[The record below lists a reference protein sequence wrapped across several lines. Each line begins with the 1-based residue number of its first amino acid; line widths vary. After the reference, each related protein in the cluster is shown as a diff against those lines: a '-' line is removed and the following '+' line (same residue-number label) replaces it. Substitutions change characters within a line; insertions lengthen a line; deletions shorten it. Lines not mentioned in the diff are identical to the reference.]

1 MPDKPN
7 GNKVTIKS
15 SLNNGLCST
24 LFHKDNSFSFIY
36 ESSDLSIEDVGY
48 EGNTIVLYAKGSK
61 RSAVCPYCGGESHHV
76 HSRYTRTINDL
87 SILGKKV
94 VLILESRKFFC
105 KNADCPPKT
114 FAEQPGNEV
123 FRYRRRTR
131 RLELTVIRN
140 GLMMSSRTISKLL
153 SYCGVDLS
161 SSTILRC
168 LHRLCPPDN
177 KEIEQVGVDDWA
189 WRKGVSYGSIVIDL
203 LNKYPVD
210 LLGDREAKSFL
221 EWMEEHPCVNV
232 VSRDRA
238 TGYSSAIASTGR
250 HVVEV
255 ADKFH
260 LIKNIH
266 ECMDKLLSEHYAAYC
281 NKIREKE
288 SMDDCLLQPKQ
299 TAMIHIPP
307 KKAKA
312 DSRMTKF
319 KEVKELQLK
328 GFNPF
333 AISKKLGIARPT
345 ALKFCRMQELAPRN
359 SKARTD
365 YHLYDKHIEDGV
377 ANGTPLSTLY
387 AQICNMG
394 FKGSLA
400 PFYAHYRY
408 LSDGH
413 RGFRSK
419 YFKPNRRVKQTDE
432 RARILPLKR
441 ISTIT
446 AKSIYQG
453 NMNKSEEELI
463 ETLYQFDWFRQMHE
477 AAKSFYCIITGTE
490 TYDLIRWM
498 KKYWNTEIQ
507 TLKTFILGIRKDY
520 KAVKNTIKY
529 NITNGITE
537 GFVNKLKAVKRTMY
551 GRAGLELLRI
561 KMVMEHVFFN

>member
-15 SLNNGLCST
+15 SLNNGLCSP
-24 LFHKDNSFSFIY
+24 LFHKDNSFSFIH

-168 LHRLCPPDN
+168 LHQLCPPDN

-266 ECMDKLLSEHYAAYC
+266 ECMDKLLSGHYAAYC

-328 GFNPF
+328 GFFPF
-333 AISKKLGIARPT
+333 AIS
-345 ALKFCRMQELAPRN
+345 
-359 SKARTD
+359 
-365 YHLYDKHIEDGV
+365 
-377 ANGTPLSTLY
+377 
-387 AQICNMG
+387 
-394 FKGSLA
+394 
-400 PFYAHYRY
+400 
-408 LSDGH
+408 
-413 RGFRSK
+413 
-419 YFKPNRRVKQTDE
+419 
-432 RARILPLKR
+432 
-441 ISTIT
+441 
-446 AKSIYQG
+446 
-453 NMNKSEEELI
+453 
-463 ETLYQFDWFRQMHE
+463 
-477 AAKSFYCIITGTE
+477 
-490 TYDLIRWM
+490 
-498 KKYWNTEIQ
+498 
-507 TLKTFILGIRKDY
+507 
-520 KAVKNTIKY
+520 
-529 NITNGITE
+529 
-537 GFVNKLKAVKRTMY
+537 NKL
-551 GRAGLELLRI
+551 
-561 KMVMEHVFFN
+561 